1 MPALGRYDKR
11 RPEVKKK
18 IDDIPQWQ
26 KVFQEV
32 MAEDIAATKKPVRW
46 NFLKDNEGLLN
57 LGLLLAPEIRLNLAY
72 SLKKAGKEQID
83 PIQIIREGRINERD
97 YIDGFD
103 DIAKAIESGSH
114 TLGWSVGDLLFM
126 GTDFLSN
133 SEFRDK
139 FNKIM
144 EKQQPEAP
152 ETWQGDLISLL
163 IQFGVPSTMIAKI
176 GGRTKAVQ
184 KVKNLLEKMGTSKAS
199 KIAQRVVRDA
209 SIVGATD
216 FIASGPGRTVPPLFQ
231 KMEDTSKLT
240 GRKKAGADFRNR
252 LRFGAEGTIIGGF
265 FPIIGKTLQQMYKYF
280 ARPVGEATLGL
291 GFRGIGKV
299 GSGAS
304 YLLART
310 PGVSEAGSA
319 IAKATSV
326 STGFAL
332 KRMIAP
338 MLVGKLP
345 FRQMPA
351 FKDWRVFSAT
361 SPDKYKRRIK
371 NLDNVLS
378 WFRSYGKMPKDIEG
392 IGEEVMLYIK
402 SNAKRFDKLMNS
414 IEKRAYKLGKE
425 YEKRYNTGKSSQAY
439 EKMLLDDT
447 VSYLR
452 GALPK
457 NKTLPKEILSLAYDL
472 RKVLDETL
480 RTFGKNL
487 PKDSRNEVIE
497 SLKKTFTGKINNYL
511 VKSFATFTN
520 PNYTPDPLIRK
531 EARDWI
537 LKNVIGRNKDLR
549 KAANDSYGKTLEG
562 NKILERYADDIVDDI
577 LHTAK
582 QGGKNPIKQLQD
594 IGTIHL
600 RMVADKGKFDYRF
613 LKTGEEL
620 PKVIKKL
627 LGEEKNLRSQVLM
640 TAADAVSSSYTKL
653 GFDKMAEIGLKNG
666 WLFRSKEL
674 ARSTYTGAEQI
685 TKINNVGMLK
695 TTLQGLYTSP
705 ELVQMFR
712 GAENFLDKAVR
723 TAVWRQMIQLKV
735 GTQIGKTLYSPQT
748 QVRNVTSASF
758 FALWNGHVGGTAS
771 VADSMRMV
779 IRDIFRE
786 GKNVRGGI
794 NEVEFNKYVEKLV
807 RLGVWDENVIAS
819 ELRAIMK
826 NLRDGRINTDDEI
839 FERLIKTLPTEKVA
853 KLYAGGDNL
862 WKQYG
867 FEFFKSDLTAAL
879 RKMDDVKAFFKL
891 HGKTF
896 DEKHLI
902 TGQLK
907 SFDDALDEAAAYM
920 VRNTYPTYSKVP
932 QVIQEIRKIPLF
944 GNFVSFPSEMLRTG
958 VTSINMSLKH
968 IASDNPA
975 LRQMGYKQ
983 LMGGYM
989 AVKGV
994 GAGLS
999 ALSYF
1004 LTDSSQEQWQAYQR
1018 SGAPTWDKNS
1028 DFIALEPWVNG
1039 KSSYI
1044 NFSYFSPYDVLER
1057 PIQAALSMAAQKKLS
1072 PDETEAYVMM
1082 LMFDPNGSLAEFLSP
1097 FISPAIGLER
1107 FQDVSSGK
1115 FGPLVGRDGRTADGA
1130 HIYNPDDTLE
1140 DKFNKSLIHILKG
1153 VNPGVVNSGS
1163 KIWRAYQ
1170 GDVSGAGALMR
1181 LGDELAALF
1190 TGTRIVR
1197 VDAKRDLKWFASD
1210 MLRKNRAADETTKF
1224 YKTRDYFD
1232 RPPSIMVDEFD
1243 KMQQQAFKI
1252 QKEFY
1257 VQIQDFRML
1266 DLDEDTIR
1274 EILKKAR
1281 VNNTMINNLMEGVF
1295 TPINFSKPRFETKV
1309 ENLEKVADQKS
1320 EKSKKWGYYVDE
1332 EFVYPKDQLE
1342 EVKENWEE
1350 REFFPTT
1357 FVPTLDENGEQVI
1370 KNGRVVGTWEGGYR
1384 PEEQGALKDERG
1396 EIIYDENGQ
1405 PKKEETFLQKNVPI
1419 IKEQIKKLISPLS
1432 GLISS
1437 NANAA
1442 PPLKTPMP
1450 DQKLVASAPQIN
1462 QQTGL
1467 TRTQSALLSPS
1478 EQVIARKT

>member
-1 MPALGRYDKR
+1 MPALGKYDKR
-11 RPEVKKK
+11 PGVKKK

-26 KVFQEV
+26 KVFEEV
-32 MAEDIAATKKPVRW
+32 MAEDIAADKKPVRW
-46 NFLKDNEGLLN
+46 NFLKDSEGLLN
-57 LGLLLAPEIRLNLAY
+57 LGLTLAPDIKLMIASGLA
-72 SLKKAGKEQID
+72 KKGIEPD
-83 PIQIIREGRINERD
+83 PIKYFRETKINERD

-103 DIAKAIESGSH
+103 DIAKAIDSGVH
-114 TLGWSVGDLLFM
+114 TLGWSIGDLLFM
-126 GTDFLSN
+126 GIPALQADST
-133 SEFRDK
+133 FRDK
-139 FNKIM
+139 FNKMM
-144 EKQQPEAP
+144 EESQPEAP
-152 ETWQGDLISLL
+152 ETWQGDLVSLL
-163 IQFGVPSTMIAKI
+163 VQFGVPASVITKI
-176 GGRTKAVQ
+176 GARAKSVQ
-184 KVKNLLEKMGTSKAS
+184 KIKNLLEKMGPSKAS
-199 KIAQRVVRDA
+199 KIAQRVIRDA

-216 FIASGPGRTVPPLFQ
+216 FIASGPARKLPPLFQ
-231 KMEDTSKLT
+231 KLEDTSGLT

-252 LRFGAEGTIIGGF
+252 LRYGSEGMIVGGF
-265 FPIIGKTLQQMYKYF
+265 FPIIGKTLQQMYKHF
-280 ARPVGEATLGL
+280 ARPVGEATLGVA
-291 GFRGIGKV
+291 FQGIGKTF
-299 GSGAS
+299 SGAS

-310 PGVSEAGSA
+310 PGVSQTGSA

-345 FRQMPA
+345 FRQMPP
-351 FKDWRVFSAT
+351 FKEWRLFSAT

-371 NLDNVLS
+371 KLDNILS
-378 WFRSYGKMPKDIEG
+378 WFRAFGKYPKDIEG
-392 IGEEVMLYIK
+392 IGEEVMLHIK

-425 YEKRYNTGKSSQAY
+425 YEKRYNTGKNSQAY

-447 VSYLR
+447 VSYIEGTLS
-452 GALPK
+452 K

-472 RKVLDETL
+472 RKVMDETL

-487 PKDSRNEVIE
+487 PKDSRDEVIK
-497 SLKKTFTGKINNYL
+497 SLRKKFTGDLKNYL

-520 PNYTPDPLIRK
+520 PNYTPDLLIRK

-537 LKNVIGRNKDLR
+537 LKNVIGRNPDLK
-549 KAANDSYGKTLEG
+549 KAANDAYGKTLKG

-594 IGTIHL
+594 VGTIHL
-600 RMVADKGKFDYRF
+600 RNVAEKGKFDYKF
-613 LKTGEEL
+613 LRTGEEL
-620 PKVIKKL
+620 PNVIRKL
-627 LGEEKNLRSQVLM
+627 LGEQKDLRSQVLM
-640 TAADAVSSSYTKL
+640 TVADAVSASYTKL
-653 GFDKMAEIGLKNG
+653 GFDRMAEIGLKNG
-666 WLFRSKEL
+666 WLFRSREL

-695 TTLQGLYTSP
+695 TNLQGLYTSP
-705 ELVQMFR
+705 EMVQMFR
-712 GAENFLDKAVR
+712 GAENFLDKAVK
-723 TAVWRQMIQLKV
+723 TAIWRQMIQLKV

-758 FALWNGHVGGTAS
+758 FALWNGHVGGAAS

-794 NEVEFNKYVEKLV
+794 DEVEFNKYVEKLV
-807 RLGVWDENVIAS
+807 RLGVWDENVVAS

-826 NLRDGRINTDDEI
+826 NLRDGKINSDDEI
-839 FERLIKTLPTEKVA
+839 FERLIKTLPTEKVT

-879 RKMDDVKAFFKL
+879 RNIDDVRNFFKL
-891 HGKTF
+891 HGRTF
-896 DEKHLI
+896 NEKHLI

-920 VRNTYPTYSKVP
+920 LRNTYPTYSKVP
-932 QVIQEIRKIPLF
+932 PVIQEIRKIPLF

-1004 LTDSSQEQWQAYQR
+1004 LTNSSKEQWQAYSR

-1028 DFIALEPWVNG
+1028 DFIALKPWVNG
-1039 KSSYI
+1039 ESAYI

-1057 PIQAALSMAAQKKLS
+1057 PIQAALSMAAKKKLS
-1072 PDETEAYVMM
+1072 PNETEAYVMM
-1082 LMFDPNGSLAEFLSP
+1082 LMFDPNGPLAEFLSP
-1097 FISPAIGLER
+1097 FISPAIGIER

-1130 HIYNPDDTLE
+1130 RIYNPDDTLE

-1153 VNPGVVNSGS
+1153 VNPGIVNSGS
-1163 KIWRAYQ
+1163 KIWRAAQ

-1224 YKTRDYFD
+1224 YKTRDYYN
-1232 RPPSIMVDEFD
+1232 RPPSVMADEFD

-1252 QKEFY
+1252 QKEFF
-1257 VQIQDFRML
+1257 VQIQDFKML
-1266 DLDEDTIR
+1266 DLDEDAIR

-1281 VNNTMINNLMEGVF
+1281 VNSTMINNLMDGVF
-1295 TPINFSKPRFETKV
+1295 TPINFSEPRFETKV
-1309 ENLEKVADQKS
+1309 ENLEKVAEQKS
-1320 EKSKKWGYYVDE
+1320 EKSKKWGYYVNE

-1342 EVKENWEE
+1342 EVKEKWEE

-1357 FVPTLDENGEQVI
+1357 FVPTLDENGKQII
-1370 KNGRVVGTWEGGYR
+1370 KNNRVVGTWEGGYK
-1384 PEEQGALKDERG
+1384 PEEQGALKDDKG
-1396 EIIYDENGQ
+1396 NIMYDEYGQ
-1405 PKKEETFLQKNVPI
+1405 IKKEETFLQKNVPLI
-1419 IKEQIKKLISPLS
+1419 QEQIKKLISPLS

-1442 PPLKTPMP
+1442 PLPKTSMP
-1450 DQKLVASAPQIN
+1450 NQKLVASAPQIN
-1462 QQTGL
+1462 RQTGL
-1467 TRTQSALLSPS
+1467 TRSESALLSPS
-1478 EQVIARKT
+1478 EQEIARKT